1 MTLTRRLKLF
11 GDVYSDPDFKEGTG
25 WEAAQKQCQSKAG
38 NRAGAGLAIFPN
50 IHYQYFATS
59 RMRNSGR
66 TVWIGAKSTMQDSTF
81 HWWDKSRL
89 TYTNWMPNEP
99 NDAGDGE
106 DYVEMIW
113 WADHVG
119 NTHEA
124 GMWNDLADDRNLA
137 YMCSHHVDP
146 TLSQTADGDCPLGW
160 ISGTTGNCYKMI
172 TGQDTDFD
180 GAETA
185 CQVREAINSTI
196 MFKTRVFRACQKRL
210 AMKRIS
216 PRS

>member
-1 MTLTRRLKLF
+1 M
-11 GDVYSDPDFKEGTG
+11 
-25 WEAAQKQCQSKAG
+25 
-38 NRAGAGLAIFPN
+38 
-50 IHYQYFATS
+50 
-59 RMRNSGR
+59 
-66 TVWIGAKSTMQDSTF
+66 WIGAKSTMQDSTF

-146 TLSQTADGDCPLGW
+146 TLSQMPDGDCPLGW

-185 CQVREAINSTI
+185 CKVREAINSTI
-196 MFKTRVFRACQKRL
+196 MFKMPVFRACRMRL
-210 AMKRIS
+210 AIKLIS
-216 PRS
+216 PLCWISTR